1 MKSWLC
7 FPYYCLLAAKKSLKD
22 LELAVGSE
30 VTFRHARFPQIIRGA
45 VLSDFLGYLYV
56 NKNSLKW
63 LTNGVIINSAFMCY
77 KYWHFQPKFS
87 NQTNGDFFD

>member
-45 VLSDFLGYLYV
+45 ALSDFLGYLYV